1 MYINYNILDR
11 PLYKARKMTNNPI
24 VPSVLTVKACENLNI
39 SSDFDSTQTKSIAQ
53 CLYDQENINDKK
65 EEDKQ
70 ENPQT

>member
-1 MYINYNILDR
+1 
-11 PLYKARKMTNNPI
+11 MTNNPI

-65 EEDKQ
+65 EEDQQ
-70 ENPQT
+70 ENHQT